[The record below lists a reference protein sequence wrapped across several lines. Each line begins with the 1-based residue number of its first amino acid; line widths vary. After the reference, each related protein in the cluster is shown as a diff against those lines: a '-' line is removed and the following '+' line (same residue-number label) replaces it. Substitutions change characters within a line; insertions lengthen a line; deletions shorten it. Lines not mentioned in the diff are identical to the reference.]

1 MIPFSEEEL
10 AYIARLD
17 VAADIA
23 LLRAELPS
31 LHQGCLRVL
40 EISTTLLQRRLAC
53 WTCAK
58 PLCTGGP
65 VRAWPA
71 CNSPAHCR
79 QLLNL
84 SLYRCVH
91 LLGVDTRMR

>member
-10 AYIARLD
+10 HYIARLD

-40 EISTTLLQRRLAC
+40 EVSTTLLKQC
-53 WTCAK
+53 
-58 PLCTGGP
+58 GP
-65 VRAWPA
+65 SEMLSRAD
-71 CNSPAHCR
+71 
-79 QLLNL
+79 L
-84 SLYRCVH
+84 SVMA
-91 LLGVDTRMR
+91 GS